1 MPLIFDQVHI
11 FLNTF
16 MRLHTHSDEFRVEG
30 SFQLLNGSF
39 KNYFLH
45 STLDLSFYF
54 LKLDFSIDY
63 FQFRQFQHGFEVA
76 HFMVIDCT
84 YEHMFNVRF
93 DTIKSGGEILSNYNS
108 QSQGSQ
114 MGSNS
119 AVYINQPINAQRF

>member
-1 MPLIFDQVHI
+1 MPLIFDQVHL

-16 MRLHTHSDEFRVEG
+16 MHLHTHSDEFRVEG
-30 SFQLLNGSF
+30 SFQLLKGPF
-39 KNYFLH
+39 KNDFLH

-84 YEHMFNVRF
+84 YELMFNERF

-114 MGSNS
+114 MGRNS